1 MAGTPDVR
9 SISAEHR
16 EVRRGGPSGESA
28 RCQKLQNA
36 CAAVCFRDRP
46 VVVADDLTAE
56 TRTEDAAGP
65 RPSSRQYGVF
75 GEENGKRGPWKGA
88 RMPAWLRVR

>member
-16 EVRRGGPSGESA
+16 EVRRGG
-28 RCQKLQNA
+28 R
-36 CAAVCFRDRP
+36 
-46 VVVADDLTAE
+46 
-56 TRTEDAAGP
+56 
-65 RPSSRQYGVF
+65 YGVF